1 MAFPIALAASLGA
14 TALKGIFGKR
24 KPQLSHEQ
32 RIARQQ
38 YIDMINNQGYAA
50 GEKSALTAQLN
61 RNLGADLG
69 LQGALQNER
78 LAGMGGTAFADAQR
92 SGLAQAYANA
102 QSQGLANIDI
112 AGQNRA
118 FQATQALSGLQPTEM
133 SKGNFFDVLGDVGG
147 AAAPIFAYKYGQ
159 QPDKNVVPSSEKF
172 KTDIKPTN
180 AKQLLEAVE
189 SLDVK
194 KFRYKPGIGDNG
206 QNEQLGLIS
215 EDTPEPI
222 ATPGHDGID
231 MQKLVMAMLGAIR
244 GLSDEIELT
253 KKFAGSVKEIRK
265 IEKGQYA

>member
-1 MAFPIALAASLGA
+1 MAFPIALAAAAGA
-14 TALKGIFGKR
+14 TALKGLFGKR

-38 YIDMINNQGYAA
+38 YIDMINNGGYAA
-50 GEKSALTAQLN
+50 GEKAALTAQMN

-147 AAAPIFAYKYGQ
+147 AAAPALAYKYA
-159 QPDKNVVPSSEKF
+159 NSSKDF
-172 KTDIKPTN
+172 KTDVKPTS
-180 AKQLLEAVE
+180 AKQLLEAVDN
-189 SLDVK
+189 LDVK
-194 KFRYKPGIGDNG
+194 AYRYKPGI
-206 QNEQLGLIS
+206 
-215 EDTPEPI
+215 EDGGTQQRVGIMAEEAPPMLQS
-222 ATPGHDGID
+222 PDGKGID
-231 MQKLVMAMLGAIR
+231 MQNLVMTMLGAIQ
-244 GLSDEIELT
+244 GLSKEISLVRA
-253 KKFAGSVKEIRK
+253 FAATTKEIRK
-265 IEKGQYA
+265 IEKQYA